1 LPLKKGFVHEH
12 EHDLGMVQIEG
23 TVVSAIEDDDD
34 DDDEGRGR
42 FGRRSFAPPDILNAI
57 AMLMLGAENKS
68 TCEVN
73 PEL

>member
-1 LPLKKGFVHEH
+1 VHEH

-23 TVVSAIEDDDD
+23 TVVSAIEDD